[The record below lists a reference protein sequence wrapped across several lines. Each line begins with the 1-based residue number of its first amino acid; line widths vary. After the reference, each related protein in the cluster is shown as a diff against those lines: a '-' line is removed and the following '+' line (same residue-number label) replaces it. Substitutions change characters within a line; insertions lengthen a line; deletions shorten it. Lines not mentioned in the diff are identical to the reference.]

1 MPIYFRGLVLAIVL
15 FAGVY
20 AAVKFGAPIRFK
32 EAIASWSSGDRPDA
46 NGARAGP
53 KARTGDGSPAAERT
67 VLALLTPDQP
77 IPVTAAYA
85 QIERLPIIRT
95 SVGWIESM
103 ATVRVRAR
111 VEGEITERLVEDGAV
126 VAAGDVL
133 FRVDDSE
140 LRAQIAREEATL
152 ARERAM
158 LARAEE
164 DHVRARE
171 LWSRNVTSQAKLD
184 QIASEVKVSAA
195 NVAASEAMLQTTRI
209 KFGYT
214 TVRAPIAGRVGFVKA
229 VKGGLVGPSDGANGL
244 LLTITQVNPLQ
255 VSFSLPERDLD
266 VIRGALKKASRT
278 LRVQVFADRS
288 DRPVGSGTLS
298 AIDSTVDTTSGTIL
312 IKAVIANDDEAL
324 WPGQYVRAEMDQG
337 QGPALIT
344 VPLAAVQPEQRRSS
358 VFVLEAGGTVARRE
372 VDVVQIAGNRAA
384 LGGAV
389 LPGDRVV
396 VEGLFRLRD
405 GARVTVSPVEA
416 PRRTAEGNGYGLR

>member
-1 MPIYFRGLVLAIVL
+1 
-15 FAGVY
+15 
-20 AAVKFGAPIRFK
+20 
-32 EAIASWSSGDRPDA
+32 
-46 NGARAGP
+46 
-53 KARTGDGSPAAERT
+53 
-67 VLALLTPDQP
+67 
-77 IPVTAAYA
+77 
-85 QIERLPIIRT
+85 
-95 SVGWIESM
+95 
-103 ATVRVRAR
+103 
-111 VEGEITERLVEDGAV
+111 
-126 VAAGDVL
+126 
-133 FRVDDSE
+133 
-140 LRAQIAREEATL
+140 
-152 ARERAM
+152 
-158 LARAEE
+158 
-164 DHVRARE
+164 
-171 LWSRNVTSQAKLD
+171 
-184 QIASEVKVSAA
+184 
-195 NVAASEAMLQTTRI
+195 
-209 KFGYT
+209 
-214 TVRAPIAGRVGFVKA
+214 
-229 VKGGLVGPSDGANGL
+229 
-244 LLTITQVNPLQ
+244 LQ

-324 WPGQYVRAEMDQG
+324 WPGQYVRAEIDLG